1 MPRVVNPPSAIQ
13 EAVNRRFFVA
23 VDALVAA
30 GAIRSLSGFVIDCGL
45 HAPRYREMRQQY
57 GATPMGGSRYTAV
70 ETEALYYLCTLHHV
84 SASWLLTG
92 RGRMMSVAS
101 KSASNQQ

>member
-13 EAVNRRFFVA
+13 EGVNRRFFAA

-57 GATPMGGSRYTAV
+57 GTTPVGGSRYTAV

>member
-13 EAVNRRFFVA
+13 EAVNRRFFAA
-23 VDALVAA
+23 VETLVST
-30 GAIRSLSGFVIDCGL
+30 GAIRSLSGFIIDCGL

-57 GATPMGGSRYTAV
+57 GAEPVGGSRYTAV
-70 ETEALYYLCTLHHV
+70 ETEALYHLCADHHV

-92 RGRMMSVAS
+92 RGRMMSVVP
-101 KSASNQQ
+101 KPTTTQP

>member
-13 EAVNRRFFVA
+13 EAVNRRFFAA

-30 GAIRSLSGFVIDCGL
+30 GAIRSLSGFIIDCGL
-45 HAPRYREMRQQY
+45 HDARYREMRQQY
-57 GATPMGGSRYTAV
+57 GAEPVGNSRYTAV
-70 ETEALYYLCTLHHV
+70 ETEALYHLCADHHV

-92 RGRMMSVAS
+92 RGHMLTNTGM
-101 KSASNQQ
+101 Q